1 MKVIPIITRKLL
13 CVNTCRYTK
22 FCSSHDFKYV
32 KKVVRNLPETAV
44 RTCISYD
51 FPNSSFFRI
60 KIKLDCIPLNFIGF
74 TTMILF
80 LSVQSVENNWKQWNN
95 MKSWPEMDWIELAK
109 YYVFFFQ
116 MALWLRRTST
126 EGVVETNLH
135 DQRQF

>member
-13 CVNTCRYTK
+13 CVNTCGYTK
-22 FCSSHDFKYV
+22 FCSSDDFKYV
-32 KKVVRNLPETAV
+32 KKVVPNLPETPV
-44 RTCISYD
+44 STCISYD

-60 KIKLDCIPLNFIGF
+60 KINLDCIPLNFIGF

-95 MKSWPEMDWIELAK
+95 MKSWPEMDRIELAK

-126 EGVVETNLH
+126 EDVVETNLH